1 MKRSW
6 YSDMQRL
13 GRRTGFGMRMIIR
26 LKRST
31 AEHKMQRRT
40 PTVLGEP
47 EQFREGSRLQLRP
60 IMTKRTGK
68 ILGYRAS
75 AQWGDVDSGKSDS

>member
-13 GRRTGFGMRMIIR
+13 GRRTGYGMRFVVR
-26 LKRST
+26 LHRSA
-31 AEHKMQRRT
+31 AEGKMRRRT

-47 EQFREGSRLQLRP
+47 EQLCEGSRLWLRP
-60 IMTKRTGK
+60 ILTKRTGK
-68 ILGYRAS
+68 LLGYRAS
-75 AQWGDVDSGKSDS
+75 SQRGDE

>member
-13 GRRTGFGMRMIIR
+13 GRRTGLGMKLVVRAE
-26 LKRST
+26 RSM

-47 EQFREGSRLQLRP
+47 EQLREGSRLWLRP

-75 AQWGDVDSGKSDS
+75 SQPGDSDKSDS